1 MASSLDRGVT
11 LAHYRVLSALG
22 AGGMGEVYEAL
33 DERLERA
40 VALKV
45 LPQEF
50 VQNEER
56 VRRFILEAKS
66 ASGLNHPHIVTIYDI
81 GHAFA
86 GQEDSATPATA
97 GKPVHYIAM
106 ELVRGLTL
114 RDKIHGDKAPL
125 KELIRWLAQVAE
137 GMAKAH
143 AAGIVHRD
151 LKPENVMISSDGF
164 AKILD
169 FGLAKLTEG
178 KAQVDGGGSMTAVRN
193 THQGAVMGTVGY
205 MSPEQVQ
212 GRVVD
217 TRSDIF
223 SFGCM
228 LYEATTRQRAFDADS
243 QIETMHQ
250 IINAAPVPVAEL
262 NPDTPA
268 ELRKMIRRC
277 LAKDPEKRYQSMKDL
292 SLELFDMVEEFDE
305 LSTSAASRSSS
316 GSGSIGAI
324 APPRKSWPVI
334 ATAVVMVSL
343 VAALGTLILRRQA
356 PEASQSV
363 RATFTQLTDHGG
375 LESQPALSPDGQ
387 NLAYVAKASPTSGN
401 DIFLIR
407 VGGKN
412 PINLTRGG
420 SPNERHPAFSPDGQ
434 SIAFRSE
441 RAGGGIY
448 VMGATGESVRR
459 IADFGYNPSWSPDG
473 RRIVVSTEAGNNP
486 TGRGTTASLWVVEV
500 QTGERKKIYDGDAVM
515 PRWSPNGHRIAFWG
529 LPMLDSGQ
537 RDILTIPA
545 DGGEAVPVTSDP
557 HLDWSPAWAPDGKF
571 LYFASDRGGSMNLWR
586 APIDEVTGKVTGPLQ
601 ALTTPSASSGEVTIA
616 LKGGQIAYS
625 AFNTQLHVH
634 RISIDPSSLKVDGAD
649 VPITSGSTQFFEPV
663 VSPDGSLVVM
673 RNLTGQEDLYIVKS
687 DGTDLRKI
695 TDDAPKDRGAKWSPD
710 GKRIVFY
717 SDRDGRYELWSI
729 DAQGSNLQQ
738 MTRTTGEPMWYPV
751 WSPDG
756 RSLVASNTN
765 FTYVFDVGGALP
777 TGVAETLPPIE
788 AGISFAARSWSPDG
802 KWIAGLAWRS
812 GEMIPGIWVYSLA
825 EKSYAKMTDKAA
837 SDLGRDFGGGSVWMP
852 DSRTLIISDR
862 GGFVAID
869 RVTGEL
875 MEVFRP
881 TGYGAGDPSV
891 TADGKTIFF
900 NAERVE
906 GDIWMATID

>member
-1 MASSLDRGVT
+1 MASSLDRGVA

-33 DERLERA
+33 DERLDRA

-56 VRRFILEAKS
+56 VRRFVLEAKS

-81 GHAFA
+81 GHADPE
-86 GQEDSATPATA
+86 QKDSASTP

-106 ELVRGLTL
+106 ELVRGLSL
-114 RDKIHGDKAPL
+114 RDKIHGEKAPL
-125 KELIRWLAQVAE
+125 KELVRWLAQVAE

-151 LKPENVMISSDGF
+151 LKPENVMISNDGF

-178 KAQVDGGGSMTAVRN
+178 KTPVEGGVSMATAVRN
-193 THQGAVMGTVGY
+193 THEGAVMGTVGY

-250 IINAAPVPVAEL
+250 IISATPVPVAEL
-262 NPDTPA
+262 NPDAPS

-305 LSTSAASRSSS
+305 LPTSASSRSSS
-316 GSGSIGAI
+316 GSGSVGAI
-324 APPRKSWPVI
+324 APARKSWPII
-334 ATAVVMVSL
+334 AIAVVML
-343 VAALGTLILRRQA
+343 AALAALGTLILRRQA
-356 PEASQSV
+356 PEAAQSFK
-363 RATFTQLTDHGG
+363 ATFTQLTDFAG

-387 NLAYVAKASPTSGN
+387 NLAYVARASPTSGN

-407 VGGKN
+407 VGGRN
-412 PINLTRGG
+412 PINLTRGA
-420 SPNERHPAFSPDGQ
+420 SPGESQPAFSPDGQ

-441 RAGGGIY
+441 RADGGIY

-459 IADFGYNPSWSPDG
+459 IADFGYSPSWSPDG
-473 RRIVVSTEAGNNP
+473 RRIVVSTEAGNDP
-486 TGRGTTASLWVVEV
+486 AARDGTAQLWVVEV
-500 QTGERKKIYDGDAVM
+500 QTGEKKKIYDGDAVM
-515 PRWSPNGHRIAFWG
+515 PRWSPNGHRIAFWA
-529 LPMLDSGQ
+529 LPTGAGQ

-545 DGGEAVPVTSDP
+545 GGGEAVPVTSDP
-557 HLDWSPAWAPDGKF
+557 QVDWSPAWAPDGKS

-586 APIDEVTGKVTGPLQ
+586 APIDEVTGEVTGPLQ

-616 LKGGQIAYS
+616 QKGGQIAYS
-625 AFNTQLHVH
+625 AFNAQLNVH
-634 RISIDPSSLKVDGAD
+634 QIAIDPSSMKVEGAD
-649 VPITSGSTQFFEPV
+649 VPVTSGSTRFFEPQI
-663 VSPDGSLVVM
+663 SPDGSLVVM
-673 RNLTGQEDLYIVKS
+673 RNLGGQEDLHIVKP

-695 TDDAPKDRGAKWSPD
+695 TDDAPKDRGPKWSPD
-710 GKRIVFY
+710 GRRIVFY
-717 SDRDGRYELWSI
+717 SDRNGRYEIWSI

-738 MTRTTGEPMWYPV
+738 MTNTTGETVNYPL

-756 RSLVASNTN
+756 KRLIAANPKG
-765 FTYVFDVGGALP
+765 TYLFSVGGALP
-777 TGVAETLPPIE
+777 AGVAGTLPPIE
-788 AGISFAARSWSPDG
+788 AGLSFAARSWSPDG
-802 KWIAGLAWRS
+802 SWLAGLGWRD
-812 GEMIPGIWVYSLA
+812 EKPAPGVWIYSLE
-825 EKSYAKMTDKAA
+825 EKKYSKV
-837 SDLGRDFGGGSVWMP
+837 SDLGPPYAGGPVWMP
-852 DSRTLIISDR
+852 DSRTIIMSDR
-862 GGFVAID
+862 RGLIGID
-869 RVTGEL
+869 RVTGQL
-875 MEVFRP
+875 TEVFRP
-881 TGYGAGDPSV
+881 AGYGASNPSV

-906 GDIWMATID
+906 GDIWMATIE